1 MFVKISLLWT
11 PKEKIYMCASYRTK
25 LTLKFCSGL
34 TIRTFLGSHITCLGL
49 GFEEV
54 MNPIFLN
61 RTSYITN
68 SWLQSSYGYQVA
80 TSTRYR
86 ETRYF
91 RITSTHNTN
100 SFLPGTMVPGILV
113 SIPACLTLDTSFHSQ
128 REFKILSDRKV

>member
-1 MFVKISLLWT
+1 
-11 PKEKIYMCASYRTK
+11 
-25 LTLKFCSGL
+25 
-34 TIRTFLGSHITCLGL
+34 
-49 GFEEV
+49 

-128 REFKILSDRKV
+128 REFKILSDRMACLTSLNNSFIKYCVCMYVM